1 MANFVD
7 GLIHGLIFV
16 PARVLCGG
24 SRTHI
29 PTSGGLCQ
37 AALFTRGVIEGV
49 EGLRTIAASAAS
61 ISSRVTAVYTHVYFF
76 VLYVWHTSKLLMYK
90 NAYSGHAW

>member
-24 SRTHI
+24 SRTHM
-29 PTSGGLCQ
+29 TTTGGLCQ
-37 AALFTRGVIEGV
+37 AAPFTRCDRRCGGFKDDRRKRHIYLITCDGC
-49 EGLRTIAASAAS
+49 
-61 ISSRVTAVYTHVYFF
+61 VYTCILFRAVCLAYI
-76 VLYVWHTSKLLMYK
+76 K
-90 NAYSGHAW
+90 NFDV